1 MAIGIGMIVMVKV
14 ASASNVDHALL
25 HELLERERY
34 IQAYKKLKM
43 NRDLV
48 SSKALLPPVLVDKLL
63 DFNFNKDNNNNH
75 NLNVII
81 SLFATEENL
90 QLYIMHCGCRLPGC
104 ITKAQ
109 ECMTHAHRFQIFP
122 YFCRHMIRL
131 HKIHSP

>member
-48 SSKALLPPVLVDKLL
+48 SSKALLPPVLVDNLVCAWLNEAETYLL
-63 DFNFNKDNNNNH
+63 
-75 NLNVII
+75 L
-81 SLFATEENL
+81 LLAT
-90 QLYIMHCGCRLPGC
+90 
-104 ITKAQ
+104 
-109 ECMTHAHRFQIFP
+109 
-122 YFCRHMIRL
+122 
-131 HKIHSP
+131 